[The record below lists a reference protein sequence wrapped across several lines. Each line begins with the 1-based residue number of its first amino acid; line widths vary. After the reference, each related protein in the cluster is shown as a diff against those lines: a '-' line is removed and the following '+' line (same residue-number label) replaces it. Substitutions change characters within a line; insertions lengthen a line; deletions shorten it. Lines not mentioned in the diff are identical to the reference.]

1 MATPQQSA
9 LFKFVV
15 NQTLAGKADQIKSY
29 TVAAEIF
36 GRGPNFDQS
45 IDPAAFSRALAS
57 LEKAVTIGPEC
68 GSARSMLAR
77 IFADI
82 YAFDIAGFKADF

>member
-1 MATPQQSA
+1 M
-9 LFKFVV
+9 

-68 GSARSMLAR
+68 GSARSMFAR

-82 YAFDIAGFKADF
+82 

>member
-1 MATPQQSA
+1 MSSVATE
-9 LFKFVV
+9 V
-15 NQTLAGKADQIKSY
+15 
-29 TVAAEIF
+29 F
-36 GRGPNFDQS
+36 GCRPDFDQS
-45 IDPAAFSRALAS
+45 IDPVAFSRALAS

-68 GSARSMLAR
+68 GSARSLLAR